1 MKVLKQVGSRQ
12 RSLADAQD
20 VLCAMQALP
29 GFVFGYIDEK
39 SMCCVTF
46 HVCPEGQLQSGQQ
59 MVEAT
64 LGCGNNAVDA
74 NSGWPDL
81 APIGQAILA
90 SS

>member
-20 VLCAMQALP
+20 VLCAMQAIP

-46 HVCPEGQLQSGQQ
+46 HVCREGELHSGQQ

-64 LGCGNNAVDA
+64 LGCGSPTPAGA
-74 NSGWPDL
+74 SSWPDL

-90 SS
+90 SG